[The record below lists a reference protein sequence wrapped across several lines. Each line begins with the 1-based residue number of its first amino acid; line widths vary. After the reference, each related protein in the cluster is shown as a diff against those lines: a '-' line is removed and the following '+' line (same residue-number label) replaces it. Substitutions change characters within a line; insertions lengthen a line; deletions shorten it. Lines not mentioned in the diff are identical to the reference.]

1 MRREDHHSEAHDL
14 DFFSTKDDVIVS
26 THLADVP
33 DVGDRGKGGPP
44 VSAERS
50 AERPVRALSST
61 DVYFTNDPGE
71 SDDTASF
78 ALPEE
83 NAGGTFRAEA
93 ADIGK
98 TLRAETDDIGD
109 TGIEEAGIE
118 ESDDRPEPSVF
129 DELNESVEK
138 KRRVRRFVTTHK
150 QKILHKIVMGTFFI
164 IVLFISILAL
174 LPIVL
179 TILNSFM
186 DSAEI
191 RNHYSAIY
199 ESLSG
204 YTGDKSRFVAQ
215 PKLRFVPDMV
225 SVDQYATLLLKTP
238 AYLLKF
244 WNSVLIVVPI
254 VLGQMIVGSLAAF
267 AFARY
272 RRKWSE
278 ALFFSYIILML
289 MPHQVTLVPNLFIAD
304 TLNIYN
310 SWWAIILPGVFS
322 TFSVFLLSKYMRQIP
337 TSYIEAA
344 KLDGAGEWHIF
355 WSICLPMCKSAL
367 YAMSILL
374 FIDYWNM
381 VEQPLLMLENKDLY
395 PMSVFLSQ
403 INQKELGVAF
413 AASTIFMIPPLLM
426 FFNGEEYLIEGIS
439 RSGIK

>member
-1 MRREDHHSEAHDL
+1 MKQEKGHVQDL
-14 DFFSTKDDVIVS
+14 DFFEALSDTGHEPSEHDQ
-26 THLADVP
+26 
-33 DVGDRGKGGPP
+33 
-44 VSAERS
+44 SALSHPGRDQDHPGEKTEGS
-50 AERPVRALSST
+50 ESPVRAIS
-61 DVYFTNDPGE
+61 DQNVYFTTDPAEEETPAASGSTE
-71 SDDTASF
+71 PTAPVF
-78 ALPEE
+78 EE
-83 NAGGTFRAEA
+83 ETAGPVFRSEE
-93 ADIGK
+93 
-98 TLRAETDDIGD
+98 ET
-109 TGIEEAGIE
+109 A
-118 ESDDRPEPSVF
+118 EPSVYE
-129 DELNESVEK
+129 ELNIRAENK
-138 KRRVRRFVTTHK
+138 HRLRRITAVNRHVV
-150 QKILHKIVMGTFFI
+150 LNKIVIGIFFA
-164 IVLFISILAL
+164 IVLIVSILAI

-191 RNHYSAIY
+191 KNHYGAIY

-204 YTGDKSRFVAQ
+204 YSGDKTHFVAN
-215 PKLRFVPDMV
+215 PELRFVPDMV
-225 SVDQYATLLLKTP
+225 SFDQYATLLFKTP
-238 AYLLKF
+238 QYLLKF
-244 WNSVLIVVPI
+244 WNSVLLVVPI
-254 VLGQMIVGSLAAF
+254 VVGQMAVGSLAAF

-272 RRKWSE
+272 RKKWFE
-278 ALFFSYIILML
+278 IIFFSYIILML
-289 MPHQVTLVPNLFIAD
+289 MPFQVTLVPNLFIAESLGIIK
-304 TLNIYN
+304 T
-310 SWWAIILPGVFS
+310 WWAIILPGIFS

-381 VEQPLLMLENKDLY
+381 VEQPLLMLDNADLY

>member
-1 MRREDHHSEAHDL
+1 MRRDERHHDNHDL
-14 DFFSTKDDVIVS
+14 DFFSAAAATGF
-26 THLADVP
+26 VP
-33 DVGDRGKGGPP
+33 DANAESGTADRPADDLKHSAKKPSEGKI
-44 VSAERS
+44 
-50 AERPVRALSST
+50 RALSVHN
-61 DVYFTNDPGE
+61 VYFTADFDEKDDQSISSSAEEGE
-71 SDDTASF
+71 A
-78 ALPEE
+78 ER
-83 NAGGTFRAEA
+83 FRP
-93 ADIGK
+93 K
-98 TLRAETDDIGD
+98 ETDDQPTI
-109 TGIEEAGIE
+109 
-118 ESDDRPEPSVF
+118 SVF
-129 DELNESVEK
+129 DELDESVAG
-138 KRRVRRFVTTHK
+138 KRRIGRYIKLHRRVIRNKVVTG
-150 QKILHKIVMGTFFI
+150 IFFTV
-164 IVLFISILAL
+164 VLAIAILAI

-186 DSAEI
+186 ASAEI
-191 RNHYSAIY
+191 RNHYGAIY

-204 YTGDKSRFVAQ
+204 YTGDKSNFVAN

-225 SVDQYATLLLKTP
+225 SVDQYTTLLLKTP

-254 VLGQMIVGSLAAF
+254 VVGQMIVGSLAAF
-267 AFARY
+267 AFARH

-304 TLNIYN
+304 TLNIYG

-337 TSYIEAA
+337 SSYIEAA

>member
-1 MRREDHHSEAHDL
+1 MRGDKKQAIKPDL
-14 DFFSTKDDVIVS
+14 DFFS
-26 THLADVP
+26 
-33 DVGDRGKGGPP
+33 
-44 VSAERS
+44 
-50 AERPVRALSST
+50 ALSSLPSPEA
-61 DVYFTNDPGE
+61 DK
-71 SDDTASF
+71 
-78 ALPEE
+78 PEE
-83 NAGGTFRAEA
+83 KNL
-93 ADIGK
+93 ADELL
-98 TLRAETDDIGD
+98 TVAVP
-109 TGIEEAGIE
+109 E
-118 ESDDRPEPSVF
+118 ESVAEKNDTVPFVPATEEVF
-129 DELNESVEK
+129 AGTDEETTIFEELNESAEK
-138 KRRVRRFVTTHK
+138 KHKFGRFAAMNRNRITNR
-150 QKILHKIVMGTFFI
+150 IVIGIFFV
-164 IVLFISILAL
+164 IVLITAILAL

-186 DSAEI
+186 SSAEI

-204 YTGDKSRFVAQ
+204 YTGDKSRFVAN
-215 PKLRFVPDMV
+215 PELRFIPDMV
-225 SVDQYATLLLKTP
+225 SVDQYATLLFKTP
-238 AYLLKF
+238 NYLLKF
-244 WNSVLIVVPI
+244 WNSVFLVVPI
-254 VLGQMIVGSLAAF
+254 VVGQMAVGSLAAF

-272 RRKWSE
+272 RKKWFE
-278 ALFFSYIILML
+278 IIFFSYIILML

-304 TLNIYN
+304 SLGILD
-310 SWWAIILPGVFS
+310 SWWAIILPGIFS

-381 VEQPLLMLENKDLY
+381 VEQPLLMLKNTDLY

>member
-1 MRREDHHSEAHDL
+1 MKHEKGHDRDL
-14 DFFSTKDDVIVS
+14 DFFSALIDTGHDSSEDTKS
-26 THLADVP
+26 TPSHSE
-33 DVGDRGKGGPP
+33 RGHGHPSDQEPIQG
-44 VSAERS
+44 A
-50 AERPVRALSST
+50 PVRAIS
-61 DVYFTNDPGE
+61 DQNVYFTADPTEDEVSVPAEDADPTGSVFAE
-71 SDDTASF
+71 EITAPP
-78 ALPEE
+78 PE
-83 NAGGTFRAEA
+83 T
-93 ADIGK
+93 
-98 TLRAETDDIGD
+98 
-109 TGIEEAGIE
+109 EEEG
-118 ESDDRPEPSVF
+118 PEPSIF
-129 DELNESVEK
+129 EELNEKAGK
-138 KRRVRRFVTTHK
+138 KHRLRRATSLNRHV
-150 QKILHKIVMGTFFI
+150 ILNKIVIGIFFS
-164 IVLFISILAL
+164 IVLVAAILAV

-204 YTGDKSRFVAQ
+204 YTGDKTRFVAN
-215 PKLRFVPDMV
+215 PELRFVPDMV
-225 SVDQYATLLLKTP
+225 SFDQYTTLLFKTP
-238 AYLLKF
+238 EYLLKF

-254 VLGQMIVGSLAAF
+254 VVGQMAVGSLAAF

-272 RRKWSE
+272 RKKWFE
-278 ALFFSYIILML
+278 AIFFSYIILML

-304 TLNIYN
+304 SLGILY

-344 KLDGAGEWHIF
+344 KLDGAGEWHVF
-355 WSICLPMCKSAL
+355 WHICLPMCKSAL

-381 VEQPLLMLENKDLY
+381 VEQPLLMLKDPDLY

>member
-1 MRREDHHSEAHDL
+1 MKHEKGHDQDL
-14 DFFSTKDDVIVS
+14 DFFSALIGTGHELSEQAKS
-26 THLADVP
+26 T
-33 DVGDRGKGGPP
+33 
-44 VSAERS
+44 SAHSEPGHGHPS
-50 AERPVRALSST
+50 DQEEIQASPVRAIS
-61 DVYFTNDPGE
+61 DENVYFTADPSEDEGPVLGE
-71 SDDTASF
+71 GENSAGVASG
-78 ALPEE
+78 E
-83 NAGGTFRAEA
+83 GTGRSGSLGPTLEA
-93 ADIGK
+93 ADSASTSK
-98 TLRAETDDIGD
+98 L
-109 TGIEEAGIE
+109 EEEG
-118 ESDDRPEPSVF
+118 SEPSVF
-129 DELNESVEK
+129 DELNEKVEK
-138 KRRVRRFVTTHK
+138 KHRLRRVTSLNRHV
-150 QKILHKIVMGTFFI
+150 ILNKIVIGIFFV
-164 IVLFISILAL
+164 IVLIAAVLAV

-204 YTGDKSRFVAQ
+204 YTGDKTRFVAN
-215 PKLRFVPDMV
+215 PELRFVPDMV
-225 SVDQYATLLLKTP
+225 SLDQYATLLFKTP

-254 VLGQMIVGSLAAF
+254 VVGQMAVGSLAAF

-272 RRKWSE
+272 RKKWFE
-278 ALFFSYIILML
+278 AIFFSYIILML

-304 TLNIYN
+304 SLGILDT
-310 SWWAIILPGVFS
+310 WWAIILPGIFS

-381 VEQPLLMLENKDLY
+381 VEQPLLMLKNQDLY